1 MFHVEQSDPSK
12 TRGLSPPEA
21 LRLICLRNGL
31 ALSDAQISLLA
42 RYVEALLE
50 WNSKVNLISRRD
62 QENVWFSHILHS
74 LALLFYVELP
84 DSARVLDLGTG
95 GGLPG
100 IPIAIARPGLE
111 IVLLDS
117 IRKKTTA
124 VQEMVDRLGLT
135 GVSVRTGRA
144 EEIQPGREGIGTF
157 DIVVA
162 RAVASLRDLAR
173 WSRPCLNVPGPIPA
187 QIPDGK
193 RIRLTS
199 PVLVA
204 LKGGDLA
211 AELEEARIKE
221 GVKSIR
227 VIQMSFDGA
236 LELGLE
242 DKKAVVLSL

>member
-1 MFHVEQSDPSK
+1 MFHVEQSEPLNV
-12 TRGLSPPEA
+12 RGIPPREV
-21 LRLICLRNGL
+21 LRTICSRNGL
-31 ALSDAQISLLA
+31 VLSDAQNDLLA
-42 RYVEALLE
+42 CYVEALLE

-62 QENVWFSHILHS
+62 QENLWFSHVLHS
-74 LALLFYVELP
+74 LALLFYVQLP
-84 DSARVLDLGTG
+84 DHARVLDLGTG

-124 VQEMVDRLGLT
+124 VQDMIERLGLT

-144 EEIQPGREGIGTF
+144 EEIHLGEGGSGTF
-157 DIVVA
+157 DIVMA

-173 WSRPCLNVPGPIPA
+173 WSRPHLRTPRAETTLIS
-187 QIPDGK
+187 DGNK
-193 RIRLTS
+193 IRLES

-204 LKGGDLA
+204 LKGGDLD
-211 AELEEARIKE
+211 AEIAEAKIKE
-221 GVKSIR
+221 R
-227 VIQMSFDGA
+227 VRSFRIIQMSFDGA

-242 DKKAVVLSL
+242 DKKAVIISL